1 MPPTWLGVSWPR
13 AAGQCWRPPP
23 GRGATP
29 HLRGALPPDVRLV
42 VTDLNE
48 PMLEHA
54 KHKFGPHD
62 NVEFRAADAARLP
75 YSG

>member
-1 MPPTWLGVSWPR
+1 
-13 AAGQCWRPPP
+13 
-23 GRGATP
+23 
-29 HLRGALPPDVRLV
+29 VRLV